1 MLLFKGNNLKKN
13 FISLLLVSFFSSSIF
28 FYSNSIYIEKLRNFI
43 YNSYTFF
50 SQPGNLYKTIINTQK
65 KNKNLSELLVQKSLL
80 NSKLINYEIEN
91 KKLRLMLDFEE
102 SFKHLSLMPANIV
115 NSNNYLSIESKIINV
130 GKSDG
135 IYKNLTIIDINGNL
149 VGKIINVGNK
159 NSQIQLLT
167 DNNFSVSVKIG
178 ENISIGQ
185 FKPTY
190 GRFGFIEGII
200 KTLNI
205 KEGDILYT
213 SGISEIYPPDIPV
226 ARVISNVK
234 NKNKLFQDVG
244 VEILTDIN
252 NLYYVFVIQ

>member
-1 MLLFKGNNLKKN
+1 MILSKGSNLKKN
-13 FISLLLVSFFSSSIF
+13 FISLLLVSFFSSCIF
-28 FYSNSIYIEKLRNFI
+28 LYSDSLYIIKLQNFI

-50 SQPGNLYKTIINTQK
+50 SQPGDFYETIINTQR
-65 KNKNLSELLVQKSLL
+65 KNKNLSELLVQQSLL

-91 KKLRLMLDFEE
+91 KKLRSMLSFEE

-130 GKSDG
+130 GKLDG
-135 IYKNLTIIDINGNL
+135 IYKNLTVIDITGNL
-149 VGKIINVGNK
+149 VGKVINAGNK

-167 DNNFSVSVKIG
+167 DNNFSVSVKVG

-185 FKPTY
+185 FRPTY
-190 GRFGFIEGII
+190 GKFGFIEGII
-200 KTLNI
+200 KTLSI

-226 ARVISNVK
+226 AKVISNVK

-244 VEILTDIN
+244 VEILTDVN